1 MNWKVRFKQKW
12 FWLSIIPAAL
22 LLVQAVAVPFGYDFE
37 IEPLNSQLIG
47 IINALF
53 VVLTILGI
61 VVDPVTEGLSD
72 SDLAKTYVA
81 PRKKAEPLT
90 LVADKQDQENNLQ
103 P

>member
-22 LLVQAVAVPFGYDFE
+22 LLIQAVAVPFGYDFE

-61 VVDPVTEGLSD
+61 VVDPVTDGLSD
-72 SDLAKTYVA
+72 SDLAKTYTA
-81 PRKKAEPLT
+81 PRKNTDSLDS
-90 LVADKQDQENNLQ
+90 ADKQDQENNIQ